1 MLKQLSQ
8 EDLSKFANQE
18 AKLPTKD
25 ERKKAKE
32 DQERVEQMAK
42 EIKAKLEKF
51 LIDEILPSD
60 IPVNLADEIPELL
73 KSLIKIYYTGSAE
86 WQEFLTARK
95 KVYETAFKD
104 LTPKNE

>member
-1 MLKQLSQ
+1 MLKQLSK

-18 AKLPTKD
+18 SKLPTKE

-32 DQERVEQMAK
+32 DQEKIEQMAK

-51 LIDEILPSD
+51 VIDEILPSD

-86 WQEFLTARK
+86 WDEFLTTRK